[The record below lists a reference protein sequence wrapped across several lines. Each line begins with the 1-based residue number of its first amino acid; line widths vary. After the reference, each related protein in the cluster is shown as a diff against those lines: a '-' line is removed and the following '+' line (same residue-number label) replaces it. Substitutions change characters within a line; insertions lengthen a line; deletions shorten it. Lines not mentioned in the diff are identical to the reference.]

1 MEQKEEK
8 SSQTRDVKVRNI
20 PTSLWKRMHRFLKK
34 TGRYKY
40 SFIAEAIS
48 EKLDREESKKGETT
62 E

>member
-8 SSQTRDVKVRNI
+8 SAQTRDVKVRNI

-40 SFIAEAIS
+40 SFIAEAIT
-48 EKLDREESKKGETT
+48 EKLDREENEKGEK
-62 E
+62 